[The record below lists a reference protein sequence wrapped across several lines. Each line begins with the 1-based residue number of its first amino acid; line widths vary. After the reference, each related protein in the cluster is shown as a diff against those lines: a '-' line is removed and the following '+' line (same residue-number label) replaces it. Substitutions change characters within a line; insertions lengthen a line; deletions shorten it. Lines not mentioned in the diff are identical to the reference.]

1 MNKFFSYYIQ
11 PFFGVFVAI
20 SMILIVISVIFY
32 QGFVFF
38 QTKSII
44 KEHNCVATDKVTQEF
59 NSTNK
64 GVSSITKVYYKC
76 DDRNRWLRSYDLF

>member
-1 MNKFFSYYIQ
+1 MNSSFTRSHSLMFRLIM
-11 PFFGVFVAI
+11 V
-20 SMILIVISVIFY
+20 IVIIIAIGSAAY

-38 QTKSII
+38 QTKAII
-44 KEHNCVATDKVTQEF
+44 EEHNCIATDKVTQEF
-59 NSTNK
+59 ESNGN